1 MICDLKYYLLNN
13 KFFQSKIK
21 LKKLLIYLNKLVYK
35 SKLSYLLRIKL
46 FNFWRW
52 FIWKIYILTKYG
64 AWRNGI
70 LIIEKLT

>member
-35 SKLSYLLRIKL
+35 SKLILFIK
-46 FNFWRW
+46 N
-52 FIWKIYILTKYG
+52 KIV
-64 AWRNGI
+64 
-70 LIIEKLT
+70 